1 MELELFQVDAFADRV
16 FSGNPAAVVP
26 LRKWLPDATLQ
37 AIASENN
44 LAETA
49 FYLKKGEYYELRWF
63 TPETEVD
70 LCGHATLATAHV
82 LFEHKKYP
90 DACIVFE
97 TQSGRL
103 FVEREGGL
111 LSMDF
116 PAWEPKPFP
125 VPERVVR
132 GLGAKP
138 REMWAT
144 RDYLAV
150 FDSEEEV
157 RALRPDMGLL
167 AELETICVICT
178 APGGDYDFIS
188 RSFAPGV
195 GIPEDPVTGSSH
207 CTLAPYW
214 SRRLGKKTLTAFQA
228 SSRGGE
234 LFCEAMGDRV
244 KIAGHAV
251 CYLKGAIRLPD

>member
-111 LSMDF
+111 LFMDF

-125 VPERVVR
+125 VPERVIR

-157 RALRPDMGLL
+157 RALRP
-167 AELETICVICT
+167 E
-178 APGGDYDFIS
+178 
-188 RSFAPGV
+188 
-195 GIPEDPVTGSSH
+195 
-207 CTLAPYW
+207 
-214 SRRLGKKTLTAFQA
+214 
-228 SSRGGE
+228 
-234 LFCEAMGDRV
+234 
-244 KIAGHAV
+244 
-251 CYLKGAIRLPD
+251 